1 MRPRRFALVIPLL
14 LAIAL
19 ILPVAEAANIDIIS
33 QDVNTVE
40 WDGTANYKVT
50 VKNNDIM
57 PHTLRIRAA
66 SLAWGDVVFDEN
78 MLYLGTGSQKTVNA
92 KVTPP
97 KDVRIGI
104 YDIQVIAID
113 EYDTSV
119 RGVGFLRLI
128 ANSELPHI
136 DANFIT
142 GSAIDPGPTD
152 INLIVKNT
160 GALGQVDLTGT
171 FSTPFSESRSFDIG
185 ALDIEDAKILW
196 QGILDVPY
204 NTKPDIYPFTF
215 TIFQDGEEVSR
226 KIKYVNVLEKETVRA
241 DDSIRKNFLQQKHIV
256 TLTNVGNTNAGNSY
270 EIQMSTLD
278 RIFTT
283 SKPVAE
289 TSNLQV
295 GQQLSWDYELAQGET
310 TTITYLIS
318 YIPILEIALSIVLLF
333 YIVAWYYRQDVGI
346 VKEIESHGNSLKVKL
361 TARGSSRN
369 MLKSVI
375 LEDYVPTPLKL
386 QDNFGSVHPTA
397 VKKES
402 GKVRVVWRIDNLYP
416 GDEKVFTYTMKS
428 SLGLIGDVLLPAAKA
443 KALVGGES
451 KVFYSNRV
459 AMKGKIDVSE
469 IEEEKPES

>member
-1 MRPRRFALVIPLL
+1 M
-14 LAIAL
+14 
-19 ILPVAEAANIDIIS
+19 
-33 QDVNTVE
+33 
-40 WDGTANYKVT
+40 
-50 VKNNDIM
+50 
-57 PHTLRIRAA
+57 
-66 SLAWGDVVFDEN
+66 
-78 MLYLGTGSQKTVNA
+78 
-92 KVTPP
+92 
-97 KDVRIGI
+97 
-104 YDIQVIAID
+104 
-113 EYDTSV
+113 
-119 RGVGFLRLI
+119 
-128 ANSELPHI
+128 
-136 DANFIT
+136 
-142 GSAIDPGPTD
+142 
-152 INLIVKNT
+152 
-160 GALGQVDLTGT
+160 
-171 FSTPFSESRSFDIG
+171 
-185 ALDIEDAKILW
+185 
-196 QGILDVPY
+196 
-204 NTKPDIYPFTF
+204 
-215 TIFQDGEEVSR
+215 
-226 KIKYVNVLEKETVRA
+226 RA